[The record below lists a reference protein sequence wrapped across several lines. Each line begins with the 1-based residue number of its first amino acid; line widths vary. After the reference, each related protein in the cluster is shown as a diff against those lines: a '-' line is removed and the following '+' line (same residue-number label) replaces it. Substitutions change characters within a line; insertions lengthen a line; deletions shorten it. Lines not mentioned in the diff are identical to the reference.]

1 MPKQGQ
7 IVPNK
12 CSLHR
17 LGQAVFLQ
25 MYFWVWVL
33 AVPQSHSAWPGGPRA
48 LCPGPRQPPLVH
60 SGAGHPTASPLCPTV
75 GQSMWQPVPFL
86 ATSVLPRITQPK
98 MLWVS
103 QLNQH
108 SVIALFEERQTE
120 WQKERVS
127 FVMVTSLSGCCFLAR
142 FAGESQALA
151 APGAAAE
158 QKGTRL
164 FYFKHNF
171 RVSRV
176 WHLPCRQFL
185 SSNPLCNMSRQWRE
199 DSWLIMGM
207 R

>member
-1 MPKQGQ
+1 MP
-7 IVPNK
+7 
-12 CSLHR
+12 
-17 LGQAVFLQ
+17 
-25 MYFWVWVL
+25 
-33 AVPQSHSAWPGGPRA
+33 WPPA
-48 LCPGPRQPPLVH
+48 APGVH

-142 FAGESQALA
+142 FAAESQALA
-151 APGAAAE
+151 ALELLPSKKARDFFILSIIFVFPGFGISLA
-158 QKGTRL
+158 G
-164 FYFKHNF
+164 
-171 RVSRV
+171 
-176 WHLPCRQFL
+176 
-185 SSNPLCNMSRQWRE
+185 SSSPPTPSVIRPASGERTV
-199 DSWLIMGM
+199 G
-207 R
+207 